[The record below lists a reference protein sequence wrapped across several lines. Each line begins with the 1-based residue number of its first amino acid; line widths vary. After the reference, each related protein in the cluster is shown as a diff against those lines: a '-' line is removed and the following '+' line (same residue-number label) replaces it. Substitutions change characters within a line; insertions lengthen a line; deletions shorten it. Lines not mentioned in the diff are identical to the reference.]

1 MKTLV
6 NMQITKSR
14 LFLIPL
20 LMLAMLTGTAS
31 MRAQK
36 TSISESFVIY
46 DSQIGDAGYINMSNY
61 NQLTDKGW
69 SFTNCFALKGSNN
82 WNYMQVGGSNAKGTV
97 TTPALG
103 IYGNATVLIKAQS
116 ISSTAS
122 SFQVTIAEGTGE
134 TSSETYTVAESGTSR
149 PSAILIKNCSPNTRI
164 SIEGKGEKFQLIS
177 MKVFSIGNAVFYESF
192 DYMVCSRGEF
202 YDGNAA
208 NTSLCDNT
216 ANITTKQLSADD
228 TKMKQSEGCLNIGS
242 DKESLTIANIPLSA
256 KGNALLQFKAGHINT
271 TQAEFKVTCSSDATL
286 SMANSTSSNTHA
298 TSISQE
304 CLSIPIREW
313 KDFSFVVTGMSSSTE
328 LTIIG
333 TNISLND
340 ILITPIP
347 ATLDEHADNSTY
359 IKANAGQ
366 MIDVQLGR
374 TLTGDVWCPLC
385 LPFDVTPEVMTATIG
400 SCEVE
405 TLQGIDA
412 GVFKFAAVPS
422 GQTVAAGT
430 PFIVRPVTT
439 KVNPTFS
446 EVTVEDAEPQT
457 VTADDTEGYA
467 LRGIFSPTELT
478 TDGTNLFLGSNGSLL
493 TLSSEA
499 TDRRLG
505 GLRAFFVVPQGT
517 LSARMTTGN
526 AQTGISPATMTSA
539 GAATATYDL
548 TGRRTGGNSRT
559 IIVKQGKK
567 IVGQRNIYK

>member
-14 LFLIPL
+14 FFLIPL

-36 TSISESFVIY
+36 PALSEAFVIY
-46 DSQIGDAGYINMSNY
+46 NSQIGDADYINMSNY

-69 SFTNCFALKGSNN
+69 SFNNCFALKGSNN
-82 WNYMQVGGSNAKGTV
+82 WNYMQVGDSDAKGTV

-103 IYGNATVLIKAQS
+103 IYGNATVLIKTQS

-149 PSAILIKNCSPNTRI
+149 PSAILIKDCSPNTRI
-164 SIEGKGEKFQLIS
+164 SIEGKGGKFQLIS

-192 DYMVCSRGEF
+192 DYMVNATTGGEF
-202 YDGNAA
+202 RGTGTATSSICD
-208 NTSLCDNT
+208 NTSLSTINAC
-216 ANITTKQLSADD
+216 KQGQGSLYID
-228 TKMKQSEGCLNIGS
+228 SES
-242 DKESLTIANIPLSA
+242 SA
-256 KGNALLQFKAGHINT
+256 KSSYSITSIPVDDGSKVLLQFKIANISDDQNGLTITCDGSARMTAFNSNDVSST
-271 TQAEFKVTCSSDATL
+271 AASATEQPFGEPLKQWKPYSVIVT
-286 SMANSTSSNTHA
+286 N
-298 TSISQE
+298 
-304 CLSIPIREW
+304 
-313 KDFSFVVTGMSSSTE
+313 MSSSTK
-328 LTIIG
+328 LTFKG
-333 TNISLND
+333 TSVSLND

-359 IKANAGQ
+359 IKANARQ
-366 MIDVQLGR
+366 MIDVQLSR

-385 LPFDVTPEVMTATIG
+385 LPFDVTPAAMTAALEC

-405 TLQGIDA
+405 TLQSIDA
-412 GVFKFAAVPS
+412 GVFKFAAVSS
-422 GQTVAAGT
+422 GQTIDAGT
-430 PFIVRPVTT
+430 PFIVRPTTT
-439 KVNPTFS
+439 KVNPTFIG
-446 EVTVEDAEPQT
+446 VTVEDAEPQT

-467 LRGIFSPTELT
+467 LQGIFSPMELT

-526 AQTGISPATMTSA
+526 AQTGISPATTTSA

-548 TGRRTGGNSRT
+548 SGRRTGGNSRT

>member
-1 MKTLV
+1 
-6 NMQITKSR
+6 MQITKSR

-36 TSISESFVIY
+36 TALSEAFAIY
-46 DSQIGDAGYINMSNY
+46 NSQIGDAGYINMSNY

-69 SFTNCFALKGSNN
+69 SFNNCFALKGSNN
-82 WNYMQVGGSNAKGTV
+82 WNYMQVGDSDAKGTV

-103 IYGNATVLIKAQS
+103 IYGNATVLIKTQS
-116 ISSTAS
+116 IDSKAS
-122 SFQVTIAEGTGE
+122 FFQVTIAEGTGE
-134 TSSETYTVAESGTSR
+134 TSSETYTVAVSGTSR

-164 SIEGKGEKFQLIS
+164 SIEGKGGKFQLIS

-192 DYMVCSRGEF
+192 DYMVNATTGGEF
-202 YDGNAA
+202 RGTGTATSSICD
-208 NTSLCDNT
+208 NTSLSTINACKQGQGSLYIDSESS
-216 ANITTKQLSADD
+216 ANSSYSITSIPVDD
-228 TKMKQSEGCLNIGS
+228 GS
-242 DKESLTIANIPLSA
+242 KV
-256 KGNALLQFKAGHINT
+256 LLQFKIANISDDQNGLTITCDGSARMTAFNSNDVSST
-271 TQAEFKVTCSSDATL
+271 AASATEQPFGEPLKQWKPYSVIVT
-286 SMANSTSSNTHA
+286 N
-298 TSISQE
+298 
-304 CLSIPIREW
+304 
-313 KDFSFVVTGMSSSTE
+313 MSSSTK
-328 LTIIG
+328 LTFKG
-333 TNISLND
+333 TSVSLND

-366 MIDVQLGR
+366 TIDVQLGR
-374 TLTGDVWCPLC
+374 TLTGGVWCPLC
-385 LPFDVTPEVMTATIG
+385 LPFDVTPEVMTVAIG
-400 SCEVE
+400 SYEIE

-412 GVFKFAAVPS
+412 GVFKFAVPS

-430 PFIVRPVTT
+430 PFIVRPATT

-446 EVTVEDAEPQT
+446 EVMVKDAEPQT
-457 VTADDTEGYA
+457 VTAGNTEGYA

-478 TDGTNLFLGSNGSLL
+478 TDGTNLFLGSNGNLL

-517 LSARMTTGN
+517 SSARMTTGN
-526 AQTGISPATMTSA
+526 AQTSISPATTTAA

-548 TGRRTGGNSRT
+548 SGRRTGGNSRT

>member
-1 MKTLV
+1 
-6 NMQITKSR
+6 MQITKSR

-36 TSISESFVIY
+36 PALSESFVIY
-46 DSQIGDAGYINMSNY
+46 NSQIGGAAYINMSSY
-61 NQLTDKGW
+61 TQLTDKGW
-69 SFTNCFALKGSNN
+69 SFTNCFGLKGSPNN
-82 WNYMQVGGSNAKGTV
+82 WNYMQVGDADAKGTV

-103 IYGNATVLIKAQS
+103 IYGNATVLIKTQS

-134 TSSETYTVAESGTSR
+134 TSSETYTVAESGPSR

-164 SIEGKGEKFQLIS
+164 SIEGKGGKFQLIS
-177 MKVFSIGNAVFYESF
+177 MKVFSIGSAVFYESF
-192 DYMVCSRGEF
+192 DYMVNATGGEF
-202 YDGNAA
+202 RGTGTATSSICD
-208 NTSLCDNT
+208 NTSLSTINAC
-216 ANITTKQLSADD
+216 KQGQGSLYID
-228 TKMKQSEGCLNIGS
+228 SES
-242 DKESLTIANIPLSA
+242 SA
-256 KGNALLQFKAGHINT
+256 KSSYSITSIPVDDGSKVLLQFKIANISDDQNGLTITCDGSARMTAFNSNDVSST
-271 TQAEFKVTCSSDATL
+271 AASATEQPFGTPFQQWKPYSVIVT
-286 SMANSTSSNTHA
+286 N
-298 TSISQE
+298 
-304 CLSIPIREW
+304 
-313 KDFSFVVTGMSSSTE
+313 MSSSTK
-328 LTIIG
+328 LTFKG
-333 TNISLND
+333 TSVSLND

-347 ATLDEHADNSTY
+347 AILDEHADNSTY

-366 MIDVQLGR
+366 TIDVQLGR
-374 TLTGDVWCPLC
+374 TLTGGVWCPLC

-405 TLQGIDA
+405 TLQSIDA
-412 GVFKFAAVPS
+412 GVFKFAAVSS

-430 PFIVRPVTT
+430 PFIVRPAEK
-439 KVNPTFS
+439 KVNPTFIG
-446 EVTVEDAEPQT
+446 VTVKDAEPQT
-457 VTADDTEGYA
+457 VTTDDTEGYA

-505 GLRAFFVVPQGT
+505 GLRAFFVVPLGT

-526 AQTGISPATMTSA
+526 AQTGISPATTTAA

-548 TGRRTGGNSRT
+548 SGRRMGGNSRT